1 MVKKAVLREI
11 LAAEEQGGLQV
22 VLATEELDTITNK
35 ETQLLTEKEFLTAV
49 LEKPPAE
56 KPSKQRKKKVQK

>member
-11 LAAEEQGGLQV
+11 LEAEGGKRVILMAEDLQSI
-22 VLATEELDTITNK
+22 ANK
-35 ETQLLTEKEFLTAV
+35 EAQLLTEKEFLTAV

-56 KPSKQRKKKVQK
+56 KPSKQHKKKVQK

>member
-22 VLATEELDTITNK
+22 VLAIEELDTITNK
-35 ETQLLTEKEFLTAV
+35 EAQLLTENEFLAAV
-49 LEKPPAE
+49 LEKPPTE